1 MEVSDKL
8 VAEVLA
14 IPEETQTIEFKR
26 LDGERVVAKIIQTMV
41 AMANTDGGRIVVGVD
56 DPEKSLQSGIDR
68 VYGIEENIELFDSIK
83 HELRRIVPPISGM
96 LRPKMVHVKE
106 VNKTIAIFEVSKA
119 TESFHSIEDIVYIRL
134 NKSNKR
140 LTAHEIVKMSYAKG
154 FEKADRELV
163 KVDFE
168 LLRTTYY
175 EDWRASR
182 GITDTSIRDVLY
194 KTGLARRENGT
205 LFPTRAAVLLFA
217 QYPTNLM
224 DTKCTIRIL
233 QYTGTVETYGE
244 TPNLIGNPITI
255 EGPLI
260 KLIADAQAQV
270 LQLLRSGIEIRSG
283 FVTRYRIPE
292 RALKEAITNAVIHR
306 DYHIKRDIEV
316 KIFEDRVEI
325 NNPGLLPYNIT
336 TRNIGKVRADGYR
349 NDIIV
354 KHLRE
359 FPAPPNLDQNEGV
372 RAIQSEMISSN
383 LYPAAYWT
391 YPMYEDAVEVGL
403 FNEIRATEWDKVREY
418 LIASKYIDNK
428 TARQVTGVVQ
438 VHNMSRLFTKWINA
452 GLLIKIQPKSG
463 STKFVKYK
471 LANADD
477 LEHA

>member
-372 RAIQSEMISSN
+372 RAIQSI
-383 LYPAAYWT
+383 
-391 YPMYEDAVEVGL
+391 
-403 FNEIRATEWDKVREY
+403 
-418 LIASKYIDNK
+418 K
-428 TARQVTGVVQ
+428 TI
-438 VHNMSRLFTKWINA
+438 INV
-452 GLLIKIQPKSG
+452 IKKKMDINHIV
-463 STKFVKYK
+463 KFV
-471 LANADD
+471 NIMNI
-477 LEHA
+477 